1 MSLPSRLIFLISCGV
16 RLDHSAVLTAVGHLL
31 PAPFRLSG
39 FVSKL
44 VGDAAAAAMGII
56 IFIFER
62 YGYGLIGQD
71 RLCPDRIIYCI
82 GLSRIDLF
90 DYRIAVGGKVLD
102 QD

>member
-1 MSLPSRLIFLISCGV
+1 
-16 RLDHSAVLTAVGHLL
+16 
-31 PAPFRLSG
+31 
-39 FVSKL
+39 
-44 VGDAAAAAMGII
+44 MGII

-62 YGYGLIGQD
+62 YGYSLIGQD

-82 GLSRIDLF
+82 GLSSLDLF